1 MKRFGRQNYVKN
13 PSGTHVG
20 AMVQCGMEDGRSETE
35 DAEQARRILQEET
48 PKRIERLRRD
58 LRDLYLGERGR
69 ANRGES
75 EQGQAA

>member
-1 MKRFGRQNYVKN
+1 
-13 PSGTHVG
+13 
-20 AMVQCGMEDGRSETE
+20 MVQYGMEEGRSEAN

-58 LRDLYLGERGR
+58 LRNLFLGERGR
-69 ANRGES
+69 ASGEN